1 MPYEEFPRRA
11 SQQKQPYGHISR
23 RGRNPKK
30 RVVEEYDPQYDEMPV
45 SIDMLT
51 PFPES
56 GDDSVGTKHSKTEK
70 VVKK

>member
-1 MPYEEFPRRA
+1 MAALNLGF
-11 SQQKQPYGHISR
+11 QCNWLQ
-23 RGRNPKK
+23 
-30 RVVEEYDPQYDEMPV
+30 YDPQYDEMPV